1 MIDLI
6 SLIVTLIIISL
17 FGIGIMLALI
27 IMSQEKT
34 ELEQAYEDEAQMKYI
49 HDYNIRKQQKKQARK
64 EYINSLKL
72 KIKKLFT
79 RR

>member
-6 SLIVTLIIISL
+6 SLIVTLIIMSL

-34 ELEQAYEDEAQMKYI
+34 ELEQQYEDEAQIQYI
-49 HDYNIRKQQKKQARK
+49 REYNLKKQLKRQAKK
-64 EYINSLKL
+64 EKIEKL
-72 KIKKLFT
+72 EKFFLGG
-79 RR
+79 RE

>member
-6 SLIVTLIIISL
+6 SLILTLIISL
-17 FGIGIMLALI
+17 FCIGILLALI
-27 IMSQEKT
+27 IMSQEKS
-34 ELEQAYEDEAQMKYI
+34 ELEQVYEDEAQIQYI
-49 HDYNIRKQQKKQARK
+49 HDYNVKKQQKKQARK
-64 EYINSLKL
+64 DFINNLKN